1 MDTADLYRKMKEE
14 NIYYIHH
21 ELRFTRAMIG
31 KYKNIITIV
40 VDDKQI
46 QSEISENTVIIQ
58 ELGHY
63 MANLYYKTNSSFEY
77 IEEVEL
83 LADIAAWKEFFP
95 YPVVRKLV
103 VEDKKTA
110 SEIAEYFKV
119 ETIYIAKCLNYY
131 YEKSNGFE
139 SLDITYEK

>member
-1 MDTADLYRKMKEE
+1 METADLYRKMEEE

-21 ELRFTRAMIG
+21 ELQFTRAMIG
-31 KYKNIITIV
+31 KYKNIVTII

-46 QSEISENTVIIQ
+46 PNEISENTVIIQ

-95 YPVVRKLV
+95 YQAIRKLV
-103 VEDKKTA
+103 VQYKKTA

-119 ETIYIAKCLNYY
+119 ETTYIAKCLNYY
-131 YEKSNGFE
+131 YEKSDGFKKT
-139 SLDITYEK
+139 DITYE